1 MKKTSFVIIILTI
14 GFLCFFLSDDE
25 LFEVKKVNIS
35 VNSGLEGNKDYFM
48 VQSSLGE
55 KLVNIKGRNLW
66 SIGLKKA
73 TEVAVEDPRIEK
85 IELSRKIP
93 NTIIAK
99 VTAETPLFYF
109 SSKGSLNYVVTM
121 NAKIIDIKKNKNAYI
136 DLPILKGEIFRKNI
150 EKRQFI
156 IEWFNELPAE
166 GLISKDKVSQI
177 EYIKNKGFKIHLNQ
191 RPEGILL
198 GEKEL
203 NRKTL
208 RAERV
213 LRYLVTKE
221 VNARLV
227 DARYREKVVVKLQ
240 EAP

>member
-1 MKKTSFVIIILTI
+1 MKKTSLAIIVLTI

-35 VNSGLEGNKDYFM
+35 VDSGLKDNKDYFQ
-48 VQSSLGE
+48 VESSLGD
-55 KLVNIKGRNLW
+55 KLSNIKGRNLW

-93 NTIIAK
+93 NTIFAK
-99 VTAETPLFYF
+99 VTSETPLFYF
-109 SSKGSLNYVVTM
+109 SSKGRMHYVVTK
-121 NAKIIDIKKNKNAYI
+121 NAKMIDIKKNKNAYI

-150 EKRQFI
+150 EKRQLVI
-156 IEWFNELPAE
+156 NWFSELPSE
-166 GLISKDKVSQI
+166 GLISKEKVSQI
-177 EYIKNKGFKIHLNQ
+177 EYIKNKGYKIHLNQ
-191 RPEGILL
+191 RPEEILL